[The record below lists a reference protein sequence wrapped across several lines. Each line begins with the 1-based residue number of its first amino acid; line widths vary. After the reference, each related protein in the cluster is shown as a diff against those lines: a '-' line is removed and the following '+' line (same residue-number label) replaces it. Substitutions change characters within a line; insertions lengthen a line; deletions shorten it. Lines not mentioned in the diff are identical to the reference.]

1 MLEFSLLTDMFS
13 LHFSETPLIS
23 PNYLLQ
29 DYLYTLILPSTWLE
43 VTSFACLQVDLCTK
57 KLERAEKLIGGLGGE
72 KTR

>member
-29 DYLYTLILPSTWLE
+29 DYLYTPY
-43 VTSFACLQVDLCTK
+43 FALY
-57 KLERAEKLIGGLGGE
+57 LIGVNEFCLFTG
-72 KTR
+72 